1 MPRLKPLVL
10 NLLLLAGLVVS
21 NVAIWRLMLGYFPDL
36 SQVAA
41 VSLGLA
47 GMLAFYIVYFQRRSC
62 GHGRITEGG
71 RHMWWPRVVNRC
83 PECGDE
89 V

>member
-1 MPRLKPLVL
+1 MLRLKPLTL
-10 NLLLLAGLVVS
+10 NLLLQAGLFVS
-21 NVAIWRLMLGYFPDL
+21 NFALWRLMFGFFPDL
-36 SQVAA
+36 SQFTA
-41 VSLGLA
+41 VFIGLA
-47 GMLAFYIVYFQRRSC
+47 ALSVFYIVYFRRRLC

-71 RHMWWPRVVNRC
+71 RHMWWPHVVNRC